1 MQGRLLPKYKG
12 RYQAHP
18 KGYWRDEFP
27 LAARCGLGLIEF
39 ILDFEDAGENP
50 LLCAGGIEEIK
61 AASADSGVGVR
72 SICAD
77 YFMQAPLHS
86 DDPEVAGTSVKILER
101 LIAAAAGLGVTDI
114 VIPCVDQSSLRDNG
128 AEARLLRALQAV
140 APKAEASAVNLALE
154 TDLAPRPFARLLE
167 QAQSP
172 RVTVNYDIGNSA
184 ALGYAPVEEFE
195 AYGDR
200 ISDIHIKDR
209 VRGGGPVMLG
219 QGDADIPKVFG
230 LMAARDF
237 GGPLIMQAFRDDEGV
252 AVFERQYEFLH
263 NLVRDGTRCAKSPL
277 IPGATVVLCPFS
289 DRFVTPSYLAWLKDE
304 VVTRYIVKAGPETT
318 VADVRRFCSELM
330 ASPADHFFA
339 ITLKTGGRHIGN
351 VRLGPIDPA
360 SGIARFGMLIGE
372 PDCHGKGIGTEVV
385 ALIENFAFRELGL
398 RGMRFPVVREHT
410 AAMRL
415 YLKLGYTPGGA
426 WPEPFVK
433 GGRTIELVAM
443 EKWNPGAGTGTQA
456 I

>member
-27 LAARCGLGLIEF
+27 LAARCGLALIEF

-61 AASADSGVGVR
+61 AASAESGVGVR

-86 DDPEVAGTSVKILER
+86 DDPEVADTSVKILER

-114 VIPCVDQSSLRDNG
+114 VIPCVDQSSLRYNG

-140 APKAEASAVNLALE
+140 APKAREAGVNLSLE

-167 QAQSP
+167 QAGNAC
-172 RVTVNYDIGNSA
+172 VTVNYDIGNSA
-184 ALGYAPVEEFE
+184 ALGFDPEHEFA
-195 AYGDR
+195 AYGER

-237 GGPLIMQAFRDDEGV
+237 GGPLIMQAFRDHEGV
-252 AVFERQYEFLH
+252 GVFLRQMEWL
-263 NLVRDGTRCAKSPL
+263 RDQ
-277 IPGATVVLCPFS
+277 
-289 DRFVTPSYLAWLKDE
+289 
-304 VVTRYIVKAGPETT
+304 
-318 VADVRRFCSELM
+318 
-330 ASPADHFFA
+330 
-339 ITLKTGGRHIGN
+339 
-351 VRLGPIDPA
+351 
-360 SGIARFGMLIGE
+360 GML
-372 PDCHGKGIGTEVV
+372 PR
-385 ALIENFAFRELGL
+385 L
-398 RGMRFPVVREHT
+398 PV
-410 AAMRL
+410 
-415 YLKLGYTPGGA
+415 
-426 WPEPFVK
+426 
-433 GGRTIELVAM
+433 
-443 EKWNPGAGTGTQA
+443 
-456 I
+456 